1 MPRFFFS
8 KSGRNSL
15 KFAVLLAAHN
25 GEKWLSDQL
34 NSIIAQEDVTV
45 SIFISIDNSFDN
57 TYKLCKDFSRKFPN
71 IFVVSY
77 KNKFGSSSSNFYYLI
92 SRFVDQKF
100 DYVAF
105 ADQDDIWESNK
116 LLRSHI
122 KISQENADAYSS
134 NVRAFWPSGKNKIL
148 KKNQPQKEWDYLFES
163 AGPGCSFVLRIDFF
177 NSLSFF
183 IETNKK
189 YVSSFKSHDWLIYAY
204 ARSLGKKWII
214 DSYPGVNYRQHSNNE
229 LGANIGIKA
238 YLLRAYKIL
247 NGSWFN
253 QIYILTRLLGKKEKS
268 FFDYYLINKPLYF
281 LFVLNKCRRRS
292 RDLFVLFIFFLA
304 NILCEF
310 KIDKVKGRN

>member
-1 MPRFFFS
+1 MPRFFYS
-8 KSGRNSL
+8 RSDRNSL

-25 GEKWLSDQL
+25 GEKWISDQL
-34 NSIIAQEDVTV
+34 NSIIDQEDVTL
-45 SIFISIDNSFDN
+45 SIFISIDKSFDN

-71 IFVVSY
+71 IFIVSY

-116 LLRSHI
+116 LLKSHI

-134 NVRAFWPSGKNKIL
+134 NVRAFWPSGRKKIL
-148 KKNQPQKEWDYLFES
+148 IKNQPQKEWDYIFES
-163 AGPGCSFVLRIDFF
+163 AGPGCTFVLKINFF
-177 NSLSFF
+177 NSLRFF

-189 YVSSFKSHDWLIYAY
+189 NVYAFKSHDWLIYAF
-204 ARSLGKKWII
+204 ARSLNKKWII
-214 DSYPGVNYRQHSNNE
+214 DSYPGVNYRQHFDNE

-238 YLLRAYKIL
+238 YLFRARKIF

-253 QIYILTRLLGKKEKS
+253 QIYILTSLLGNKEKS
-268 FFDYYLINKPLYF
+268 FFDYYLLNKPFYF

-292 RDLFVLFIFFLA
+292 RDLLAIFIFFLVNNLRGFRISHA
-304 NILCEF
+304 
-310 KIDKVKGRN
+310 KRRN